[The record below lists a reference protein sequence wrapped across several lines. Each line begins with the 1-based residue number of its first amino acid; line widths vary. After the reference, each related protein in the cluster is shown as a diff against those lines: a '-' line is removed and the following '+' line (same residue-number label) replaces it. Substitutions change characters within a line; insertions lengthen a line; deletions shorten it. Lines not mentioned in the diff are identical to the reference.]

1 MQQHRVISSNIPG
14 VISRTLT
21 GLDKVELWTDQV
33 IWDAVLQDVRIVVS
47 THAVLADALSHGF
60 VNITQI
66 ALMIF
71 DEGKR

>member
-1 MQQHRVISSNIPG
+1 MK
-14 VISRTLT
+14 SRTLT

-47 THAVLADALSHGF
+47 THPVLADALGHSF

-66 ALMIF
+66 ALMVF
-71 DEGKR
+71 DEGER